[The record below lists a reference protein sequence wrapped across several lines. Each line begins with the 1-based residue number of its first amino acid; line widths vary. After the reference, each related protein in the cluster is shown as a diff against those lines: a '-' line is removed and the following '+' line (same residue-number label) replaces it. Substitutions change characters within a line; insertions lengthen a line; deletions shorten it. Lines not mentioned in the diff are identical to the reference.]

1 MKLEIKDE
9 QGRIDVVLSKMLDES
24 RSKIQR
30 KIKDGKVLVNNKKTS
45 CNYQVSIGDIID
57 IFKEEVDNKFAAV
70 DTQLQRRADLIP
82 NLVNTVKGYAKQEQD
97 VINSVTEARA
107 KLAGATTVS
116 DKAKADEELTSAL
129 NRLMVVVENYPD
141 LKSSQ
146 NFIQLSDELS
156 GTENRI
162 ATARRDYN
170 EAVKEYNLKIKRF
183 PTNLMAGMFGYSQR
197 DYFEASEQSKEVPN
211 VNFD

>member
-1 MKLEIKDE
+1 MKKGVLIAIIVIVAIVLLGGIIISSTYNSMLTKSESVDE
-9 QGRIDVVLSKMLDES
+9 
-24 RSKIQR
+24 
-30 KIKDGKVLVNNKKTS
+30 
-45 CNYQVSIGDIID
+45 
-57 IFKEEVDNKFAAV
+57 KFADI

-107 KLAGATTVS
+107 KLVGATS
-116 DKAKADEELTSAL
+116 INDKANANNELSSAL
-129 NRLMVVVENYPD
+129 SRLLVVVENYPE

-146 NFIQLSDELS
+146 NYIQLSDELA

-162 ATARRDYN
+162 RNARSDYN
-170 EAVKEYNLKIKRF
+170 KAVKEYNISIKKF
-183 PTNLMAGMFGYSQR
+183 PSNIIAGMFNFEQKQ
-197 DYFEASEQSKEVPN
+197 YFEASEGSQTVPE

>member
-1 MKLEIKDE
+1 MKKSSI
-9 QGRIDVVLSKMLDES
+9 VVL
-24 RSKIQR
+24 
-30 KIKDGKVLVNNKKTS
+30 VLIAIIIIVIVMF
-45 CNYQVSIGDIID
+45 VSSYNGIIA
-57 IFKEEVDNKFAAV
+57 KSEEVDNKFATI
-70 DTQLQRRADLIP
+70 DTQLQRRGDLIP

-97 VINSVTEARA
+97 VINSVTEART

-116 DKAKADEELTSAL
+116 DKAKADEELTGAL

-146 NFIQLSDELS
+146 NFIQLSDELA

-183 PTNLMAGMFGYSQR
+183 PTNIIAGMFGYSKR

>member
-1 MKLEIKDE
+1 MKKSSI
-9 QGRIDVVLSKMLDES
+9 VVL
-24 RSKIQR
+24 
-30 KIKDGKVLVNNKKTS
+30 VLIAIIIIVIAMF
-45 CNYQVSIGDIID
+45 VSSYNGIIA
-57 IFKEEVDNKFAAV
+57 KSEEVDNKFATI
-70 DTQLQRRADLIP
+70 DTQLQRRGDLIP

-97 VINSVTEARA
+97 VINSVTEART

-116 DKAKADEELTSAL
+116 DRAKADEELTGAL

-146 NFIQLSDELS
+146 NFIQLSDELA

-183 PTNLMAGMFGYSQR
+183 PTNIIAGMFGYSKR

>member
-1 MKLEIKDE
+1 MKKSSI
-9 QGRIDVVLSKMLDES
+9 VVL
-24 RSKIQR
+24 
-30 KIKDGKVLVNNKKTS
+30 VL
-45 CNYQVSIGDIID
+45 IAII
-57 IFKEEVDNKFAAV
+57 IIVIAMFASSYNGIIAKSEEVDNKFATI
-70 DTQLQRRADLIP
+70 DTQLQRRGDLIP

-97 VINSVTEARA
+97 VINSVTEART

-146 NFIQLSDELS
+146 NFIQLSDELA

-183 PTNLMAGMFGYSQR
+183 PTNIIAGMFGYSKR

>member
-1 MKLEIKDE
+1 MKKSSIIIL
-9 QGRIDVVLSKMLDES
+9 VV
-24 RSKIQR
+24 
-30 KIKDGKVLVNNKKTS
+30 VA
-45 CNYQVSIGDIID
+45 IIA
-57 IFKEEVDNKFAAV
+57 IVIIMIASSYNGIVAKSEEVDNKFSTI

-82 NLVNTVKGYAKQEQD
+82 NLVNTVKGYASQEQQ
-97 VINSVTEARA
+97 VIDSVTEARA

-116 DKAKADEELTSAL
+116 EKAEADGELTNAL
-129 NRLMVVVENYPD
+129 NRLMIVVENYPD

-146 NFIQLSDELS
+146 NFIQLSDELA

-170 EAVKEYNLKIKRF
+170 EAVKEYNLKIKKF
-183 PTNLMAGMFGYSQR
+183 PTNLMAGMFGYDQR
-197 DYFEASEQSKEVPN
+197 DYFEASEASQEVPN

>member
-1 MKLEIKDE
+1 M
-9 QGRIDVVLSKMLDES
+9 LSYSTKGS
-24 RSKIQR
+24 AKA
-30 KIKDGKVLVNNKKTS
+30 
-45 CNYQVSIGDIID
+45 
-57 IFKEEVDNKFAAV
+57 EEVDNKFAAV